1 VIKKLAALLQ
11 ISDNGDAQAKLAPSN
26 GLNSGNVTPAYG
38 LSPNSSAVPLIRERV
53 TTAQVSLLQIN
64 F

>member
-1 VIKKLAALLQ
+1 VIKKLVFQ
-11 ISDNGDAQAKLAPSN
+11 ISDNGDVEGKLAPNN

-53 TTAQVSLLQIN
+53 TTIQVSLYTLSLS
-64 F
+64 